1 MPPLSVLQNL
11 LLFCTTLHCTALYCF
26 PDLSNSHK
34 LSFSSFFII
43 FIFIYFLFCTLLCYL
58 ALSYLIMPYFFK
70 FYLIWF
76 PILLLC
82 LLSLT
87 LPSPLTNCSFCSIPS
102 PFRPPSLP
110 IFSAERPY
118 IRRSVCLIRH
128 AGRHPNSSI
137 WRQNWW
143 VSYLGSNYELSV
155 FMSVSWGLVVLQ

>member
-34 LSFSSFFII
+34 LSFSSFFLI
-43 FIFIYFLFCTLLCYL
+43 FFFIYFLICTLLCYL

-82 LLSLT
+82 PHHSPIVPFALSLPLFVP
-87 LPSPLTNCSFCSIPS
+87 LPFPSSVLNDPTYGGVSASYAMQADIRIALSDARIGEYRIWEVTMSCPCSC
-102 PFRPPSLP
+102 PFH
-110 IFSAERPY
+110 E
-118 IRRSVCLIRH
+118 
-128 AGRHPNSSI
+128 G
-137 WRQNWW
+137 
-143 VSYLGSNYELSV
+143 
-155 FMSVSWGLVVLQ
+155 